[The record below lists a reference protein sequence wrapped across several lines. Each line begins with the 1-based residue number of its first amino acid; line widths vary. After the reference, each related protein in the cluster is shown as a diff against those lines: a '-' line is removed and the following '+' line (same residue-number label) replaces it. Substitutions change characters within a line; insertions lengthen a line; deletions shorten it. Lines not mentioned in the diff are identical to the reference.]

1 MAKHF
6 TFMIAC
12 AAVLSTVIPGAA
24 GYFSARMEAV
34 ESAERRVAMMEARL
48 ANKIEMVSLPRPCS
62 PGPATRLKVKRPP
75 SRAFVPAPGTGG
87 ERHARQDQSEPI
99 TPGVAG
105 GD

>member
-1 MAKHF
+1 MAKQF

-34 ESAERRVAMMEARL
+34 EAAERRVAMMQARL
-48 ANKIEMVSLPRPCS
+48 ATKIELVSLPRPCS
-62 PGPATRLKVKRPP
+62 PVPATRLRTRHPAP
-75 SRAFVPAPGTGG
+75 RAFAPETAGG
-87 ERHARQDQSEPI
+87 RRAHQERSEPI

-105 GD
+105 ED